1 LFTFGLSAV
10 IASVGGSLLAIY
22 AGAAQPSSYQAL
34 DGLVW
39 LAVIVTFGAQTSNAA
54 MFAGLAF
61 VFAANLVSVYLPS
74 SWATV
79 PAIAFGLGAV
89 LVAMDP
95 EGSVAALNRQLRKVG
110 RLAAGLI
117 TRRGVDVGY
126 ADAVPESAESGAL
139 R

>member
-1 LFTFGLSAV
+1 
-10 IASVGGSLLAIY
+10 
-22 AGAAQPSSYQAL
+22 
-34 DGLVW
+34 
-39 LAVIVTFGAQTSNAA
+39 

-95 EGSVAALNRQLRKVG
+95 EGSVAALNRQSRKVG

-126 ADAVPESAESGAL
+126 TDAVPESAESGVL